1 MNGQPAMFG
10 VNFADGRIKG
20 YPQDLTFYVR
30 CVRGNTDYGEND
42 LVDNGDGT
50 ITDRATGLMWSQDDS
65 GSGMTWEEALAWVE
79 EQNAAN
85 YLGYSDW
92 RLPDAKELQ
101 SIVDY
106 GRSPETTGSAAIDPL
121 FSVTSFTNEAGETDY
136 GYYWTGTTHARFDG
150 TATDAVYIAFGRG
163 LGSMDG
169 TTVIDVHGAGCQRS
183 DPKDGDPADYPSW
196 GHGPQGDLRR
206 VFNFVRLVR
215 DADTT
220 TEPTATADP
229 NLEPKLY
236 LPLVMV
242 NAFSPTPVSTTGSYT
257 LFAPLGETTT
267 YLIDEAG
274 ETAFTWPSSYRP
286 GNAVYLLENGN
297 LLRTGNTR
305 SAEFNVGGAGGI
317 VEEITPDGTVV
328 WSFEHDSAQGRLHHD
343 VEPLPN
349 GNVLMIAWELKT
361 ETEAI
366 DAGRDPA
373 LLADGEL
380 WPEVVIEVD
389 PETNDIVWEWHVW
402 DHLVQDYDASQ
413 ANYGVVADHPE
424 LIDLNYTGSGTRPG
438 DADWNHINSI
448 DYNAEL
454 DQILLSVRNVSEIWV
469 IDHAT
474 TIAEAAGHSGGNRGM
489 GGDLLYR
496 WGNPAAY
503 EAGDATDQ
511 QLFVQHDAQWIP
523 EGSPGVGNI
532 LIFNNGQGRPD
543 GDYSSVDEIVPP
555 VDSAGNYTGTGPA
568 APTWRYVA
576 DPPSDFYAR
585 HISGAQRLPDG
596 NTLIC
601 DGPSAHLFEVDAGGE
616 VVWEYDHGDGA
627 VFRATRYASDYEGL
641 PGGW

>member
-1 MNGQPAMFG
+1 
-10 VNFADGRIKG
+10 
-20 YPQDLTFYVR
+20 
-30 CVRGNTDYGEND
+30 
-42 LVDNGDGT
+42 
-50 ITDRATGLMWSQDDS
+50 
-65 GSGMTWEEALAWVE
+65 
-79 EQNAAN
+79 
-85 YLGYSDW
+85 
-92 RLPDAKELQ
+92 
-101 SIVDY
+101 
-106 GRSPETTGSAAIDPL
+106 
-121 FSVTSFTNEAGETDY
+121 
-136 GYYWTGTTHARFDG
+136 
-150 TATDAVYIAFGRG
+150 
-163 LGSMDG
+163 
-169 TTVIDVHGAGCQRS
+169 
-183 DPKDGDPADYPSW
+183 
-196 GHGPQGDLRR
+196 
-206 VFNFVRLVR
+206 
-215 DADTT
+215 
-220 TEPTATADP
+220 
-229 NLEPKLY
+229 
-236 LPLVMV
+236 
-242 NAFSPTPVSTTGSYT
+242 
-257 LFAPLGETTT
+257 
-267 YLIDEAG
+267 
-274 ETAFTWPSSYRP
+274 
-286 GNAVYLLENGN
+286 
-297 LLRTGNTR
+297 
-305 SAEFNVGGAGGI
+305 
-317 VEEITPDGTVV
+317 
-328 WSFEHDSAQGRLHHD
+328 
-343 VEPLPN
+343 
-349 GNVLMIAWELKT
+349 MIAWELKT

-366 DAGRDPA
+366 DAGRDPG

-532 LIFNNGQGRPD
+532 LIFNNGQGRSD